1 MTRMSVG
8 NKTKHTKSLGT
19 KRSRSLFPAL
29 FISAVRM
36 WCKEWRRFCVLAV
49 IAMLGVA
56 VLTGIYAGCNDML
69 LGANN
74 MYAKLR
80 SYDLQVAS
88 TLGLTRDDVTA
99 LQSLPAVSEVEA
111 EYSRKATALPANDAT
126 SSYAVNL
133 VHYVS
138 ARKQLNQLHLLRGTM
153 PSNTREVAVT
163 QRFLHDSGLHIGD
176 TVVITVQQRKESS
189 NKESSNKESS
199 NKESSNKESSN
210 KESSHKETPA
220 KTEKKNET
228 YRLRITASVLDSND
242 LNNPDGYQSKAFRNS
257 VTSRYPMFTF
267 ADFRSVKKLPY
278 TVISVRLKSA
288 QNVNTFSQAYR
299 NIVDEASKQIHERVQ
314 VTREK
319 ARRNQL
325 VDNLTNLEARR
336 IVASAKKLK
345 GAPEQVVKQ
354 AYEKVRER
362 IKPAIERRVPQARW
376 HVITRIANESYASLR
391 SDIASIQSLG
401 YAFPA
406 IFLIVAMMMSL
417 TAMARMVEEERG
429 LIGTYL
435 SLGYGRSAA
444 VTRHAFFAILA
455 CIIGGGIGDIVGF
468 LAIPS
473 LLLKIL
479 HGLYSVPDVTLR
491 YDWLYGSLCVLA
503 FVIPVAVCT
512 IVVSWRETRQVPA
525 LLLRPKAPRAGARV
539 LLERL
544 PWIWNRMSFLNKVTV
559 RNLARFKGRLC
570 MTIGGVAG
578 CTALIVCA
586 LALNDTVAT
595 LGIRQYEG
603 IYRYDM
609 IAVSAPESFKRM
621 QSSIENDKSKHR
633 IETVLASYVSS
644 GEIAKYQSDGSDK
657 SQHHATE
664 DAESVQLIVVKD
676 AATLARL
683 VRLCDVDDNL
693 RQVPLNDEGPLL
705 SQSAAASLNIGR
717 GDKIAITNVSFKRAV
732 VKVRAIVR
740 NLIGSN
746 MYMTARC
753 YERLFGAKGAKD
765 ATAAKQGQSVKENAL
780 IMRLRGSDNARIR
793 YADAFA
799 ERDGVL
805 RVINITRMKH
815 AFSFD
820 LMNAV
825 VALIIALAAGL
836 ALAVLFTLAS
846 TNISERAREIATLK
860 VLGFYRREVH
870 AYVHKEM
877 LILTLVGIAVGLP
890 LGRFIAGML
899 TSALRMPSLY
909 FEVEV
914 APLSYGIA
922 GCVTLIFA
930 LIVQWSTNPALD
942 RIDPV
947 SSLKSVE

>member
-199 NKESSNKESSN
+199 NKESS
-210 KESSHKETPA
+210 HKETPA

-336 IVASAKKLK
+336 IVASSKKLK

-479 HGLYSVPDVTLR
+479 RGLYSVPDVTLR

>member
-199 NKESSNKESSN
+199 
-210 KESSHKETPA
+210 HKETPA
-220 KTEKKNET
+220 KIEKKNET

-621 QSSIENDKSKHR
+621 QSSVENDKSKHR

>member
-1 MTRMSVG
+1 MSVG

-199 NKESSNKESSN
+199 
-210 KESSHKETPA
+210 HKETPA

-299 NIVDEASKQIHERVQ
+299 NIVDEASEQIHERVQ

-479 HGLYSVPDVTLR
+479 RGLYSVPDVTLR

-753 YERLFGAKGAKD
+753 YERLFGAKGSKD